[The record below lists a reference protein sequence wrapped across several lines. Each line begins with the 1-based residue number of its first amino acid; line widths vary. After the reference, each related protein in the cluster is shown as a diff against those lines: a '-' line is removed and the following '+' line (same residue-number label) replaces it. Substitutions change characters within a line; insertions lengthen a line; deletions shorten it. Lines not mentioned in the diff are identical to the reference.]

1 MSRKIWTI
9 TASLAAGTLLALC
22 YPGFNCGALVWVWM
36 LPLFAAL
43 WFPKP
48 GISRRRRI
56 FRGFGLGYL
65 AGLSFFLINLSWLHH
80 IHFAASTLL
89 PAFLALYFGVWG
101 AFAASTGRPAFV
113 RNPVNPSPGNSQRT
127 LIRPAL
133 QSCHAALLNG
143 GAWCGLEWLRGWVLS
158 GFGWNGLGVALHE
171 NLILIQFADI
181 VGVTGLA
188 FLIVFCSSVAAAVIL
203 RTCRELRR
211 GRLHAHLDFAIAVTL
226 VCCAFFY
233 GTLKLSKPPG
243 ESIEIRVL
251 LVQGGVAQDEKWDAG
266 NAKAIYDKYRQM
278 TMRYTSLA
286 NFDLVIWPESSL
298 PFSLN
303 DPFNEIY
310 LNELLSTKD
319 FELVL
324 GINENVIGEG
334 IFNSIVALRGN
345 VSTPRTYRKIHLVPF
360 GEFVPFRDTLPFL
373 EKIASSEIGIDFA
386 RGKVTEPILMEKPQP
401 YSIIPLVCFE
411 DTFGNL
417 ARLFVRNAPQLIVN
431 VTNDGWFAHSA
442 ASEQHLANAMFRCI
456 ELRRPMARAANTG
469 ITCLVDSY
477 GSLYDRW
484 SEDQGGKR
492 QVIDPNTGSTFIED
506 SLAEMISIPANPPQ
520 TLYARIGDTFS
531 IVLGLLS
538 LITALRGMRRL
549 RP

>member
-1 MSRKIWTI
+1 MIHKIWTVSACL
-9 TASLAAGTLLALC
+9 TAGILLALC

-43 WFPKP
+43 WLPKP
-48 GISRRRRI
+48 GISRRKRL
-56 FRGFGLGYL
+56 FRGFVLGYL

-80 IHFAASTLL
+80 IHFAAATLL
-89 PAFLALYFGVWG
+89 PAFLALYFGAWG
-101 AFAASTGRPAFV
+101 AFAGSTGRPEFAHS
-113 RNPVNPSPGNSQRT
+113 PVNSSLGNSRAT

-133 QSCHAALLNG
+133 QSCYVALLNG

-171 NLILIQFADI
+171 NLILIQLADI

-188 FLIVFCSSVAAAVIL
+188 FLIVFCSSVSAAVIL
-203 RTCRELRR
+203 RICRELRR
-211 GRLHAHLDFAIAVTL
+211 GRLRAHLDFAIAVSL
-226 VCCAFFY
+226 VCGAFFY
-233 GTLKLSKPPG
+233 GTLKLSNPPG
-243 ESIEIRVL
+243 ESIEVRVL

-266 NAKAIYDKYRQM
+266 NAKAIYDKYRKM
-278 TMRYTSLA
+278 TLRYTTLA
-286 NFDLVIWPESSL
+286 DFDLVIWPESSL

-303 DPFNEIY
+303 DKFNEIY

-324 GINENVIGEG
+324 GINENVIDEG
-334 IFNSIVALRGN
+334 VFNSIVALRGN

-373 EKIASSEIGIDFA
+373 DKIASSEIGIDFD
-386 RGKVTEPILMEKPQP
+386 RGKIAEPILMEKPQP

-417 ARLFVRNAPQLIVN
+417 ARRFVRNSPQLIVN
-431 VTNDGWFAHSA
+431 VTNDGWFGHSA
-442 ASEQHLANAMFRCI
+442 ASAQHLANAMFRCI

-469 ITCLVDSY
+469 ITCLVDSC

-484 SEDQGGKR
+484 AEDQGGKR
-492 QVIDPNTGSTFIED
+492 QVMDPSTGNTFIEE
-506 SLAEMISIPANPPQ
+506 SLPELISVPVNPPR
-520 TLYARIGDTFS
+520 TLYAKVGDTFS
-531 IVLGLLS
+531 ISLGLLS
-538 LITALRGMRRL
+538 LIAAFRGLCRL
-549 RP
+549 KP